1 MPPSCPNC
9 PSTTRPITIH
19 PTMKR
24 RYNVKGQ
31 AYACDNCG
39 AIMDKKGNITNLDE
53 DGRIPAP
60 PGFAD
65 EDAEFDEWGNRMKPA
80 RDVWGNIVKVSDSFR
95 PHDP

>member
-1 MPPSCPNC
+1 
-9 PSTTRPITIH
+9 
-19 PTMKR
+19 MKR

-39 AIMDKKGNITNLDE
+39 AIMDKKGNITNL
-53 DGRIPAP
+53 
-60 PGFAD
+60 D

>member
-1 MPPSCPNC
+1 
-9 PSTTRPITIH
+9 
-19 PTMKR
+19 MKR